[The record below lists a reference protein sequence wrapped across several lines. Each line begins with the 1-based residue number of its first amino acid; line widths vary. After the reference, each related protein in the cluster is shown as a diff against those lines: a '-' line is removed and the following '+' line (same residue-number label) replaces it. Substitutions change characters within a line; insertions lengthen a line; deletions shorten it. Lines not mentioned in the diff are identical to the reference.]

1 MLFAGVHN
9 EQGAGQL
16 LHLADTAQVGFQLFP
31 LVDQLDNFLLGQHVE
46 LTALLHLVD
55 LVQALNTGAD
65 GLEVGQHTAQPA
77 VVDVKHVA
85 ALGFGFYRFL
95 GLLFGADEQDA
106 LAFHRDVADESI
118 SFINLADCLLQVD
131 DVDAV
136 TFGEDVLRH
145 LRVPPAGLM
154 TEVYAG
160 FQKLFHGNDCHRG
173 SLLVFFHPFP
183 LCGRPP
189 RCAAQAVAGKRC
201 VIGWILPYIST
212 KSKFF

>member
-1 MLFAGVHN
+1 MTSAV
-9 EQGAGQL
+9 
-16 LHLADTAQVGFQLFP
+16 
-31 LVDQLDNFLLGQHVE
+31 
-46 LTALLHLVD
+46 LLHLVN
-55 LVQALNTGAD
+55 LVQAVDPGAD

-77 VVDVKHVA
+77 VVDIEHVA
-85 ALGFGFYRFL
+85 ALGFGFNGFL

-106 LAFHRDVADESI
+106 LAFHRDVADESV
-118 SFINLADCLLQVD
+118 SFINLADGFLQVD

-136 TFGEDVLRH
+136 AVAFGEDVLRH

-173 SLLVFFHPFP
+173 SLLVIFHPFP

-189 RCAAQAVAGKRC
+189 RYAAQAVAGKRC